1 MKTRSPL
8 RERLLPICFFGFF
21 LAICLAFFLCGLLGP
36 AAATSHTENR
46 ALAPRPALRRV
57 FTDLGGFAQDFES
70 YAQDHFPARETL
82 LRTYTQL
89 ERAQGKHYY
98 RSAYV
103 LSDNWLLTPTYRTT
117 AQQRADLQAALQTAA
132 QSAPLAYCVL
142 PTKNA
147 VLYDLDPR
155 YFSADVD
162 AQNKTAL
169 LAALQTVD
177 GLTAID
183 ASAPLCTGPLSTR
196 KQYFYQTD
204 FHWNARGAYR
214 ASEAIAAELV
224 GSGLLDAAAVP
235 RADAF
240 VWTDLTGRAYQGD
253 LNRRFSN
260 LFSMQE
266 QLPLFTPADCADW
279 VYALHPDQTDSVP
292 RQSIVGSGLADA
304 ASLDYNRLFTDNLGY
319 YRVEN
324 PHAPDARSVLLLKD
338 SFQNATVDYF
348 CSIFR
353 EVNVV
358 DPRFYQEALDYPAL
372 VSARGIEL
380 VLFFYHQ
387 NNLSAELIDFL
398 T

>member
-1 MKTRSPL
+1 MKTRSSL
-8 RERLLPICFFGFF
+8 RELLLPLCFFGFF
-21 LAICLAFFLCGLLGP
+21 LAILLAFFLWGLFAP
-36 AAATSHTENR
+36 AAATSRTENR
-46 ALAPRPALRRV
+46 ALTPRPALRRV
-57 FTDLGGFAQDFES
+57 LTDFGGFAQDFES
-70 YAQDHFPARETL
+70 YAQDQFPAREAL

-89 ERAQGKHYY
+89 ERAQGKQYY
-98 RSAYV
+98 RSAYA
-103 LSDNWLLTPTYRTT
+103 LSDGWLLTHTYRTT
-117 AQQRADLQAALQTAA
+117 AQQRTDLQAALQTAA

-155 YFSADVD
+155 YFSADID
-162 AQNKTAL
+162 AENKTAL
-169 LAALQTVD
+169 LAALQSVD

-183 ASAPLCTGPLSTR
+183 TSAPLCAGPLSAR

-214 ASEAIAAELV
+214 AGEAIAAELV
-224 GSGLLDAAAVP
+224 ASGLLDAAAVP

-260 LFSMQE
+260 LFPMQE

-279 VYALHPDQTDSVP
+279 VYTLHPEQTEPVA
-292 RQSIVGSGLADA
+292 RQSIVGSGLCADTA
-304 ASLDYNRLFTDNLGY
+304 LDYNGLFTFNLGY

-324 PHAPDARSVLLLKD
+324 PHAPDARSVLVLKD

-358 DPRFYQEALDYPAL
+358 DPRFYQEPLDYPAL
-372 VSARGIEL
+372 VSARSVDL

-387 NNLSAELIDFL
+387 NNISAELIDFL